1 MHACIYIHAYG
12 VQEKWK
18 QAGPMA
24 SEEKNSRFRKSRTFS
39 LDPKSDQLLQDQA
52 EKEGLP
58 VSRLMDR
65 LIKTRYAEESESR
78 PTIITALNNKGGVAK
93 TTTISNLAVLFAEK
107 GYKVLAVDIDPQG
120 SLSQLFNVFDQ
131 EKTKPCIAD
140 VMVGDQKGVRKG
152 LEDVMVE
159 GVREN
164 LDIVPSSL
172 RFIGA
177 ENNISKGS
185 VGVDAR
191 LRNAIDDLERDYD
204 FILIDCPPG
213 LGIIGT
219 NAITALE
226 VGSDDSFII
235 VPTRLDG
242 FAVAGI
248 DETFNAIEGVYRER
262 RVKKY
267 RTVILKTHVQE
278 NTKAYAKGNK
288 ELSVACP
295 SAPCFKTEIS
305 QAIVFAESSLDFTP
319 LVEYKTRKDKIE
331 KSVEEYRALAD
342 EILEMTGRADG
353 AE

>member
-1 MHACIYIHAYG
+1 
-12 VQEKWK
+12 
-18 QAGPMA
+18 MA
-24 SEEKNSRFRKSRTFS
+24 SEEKISQTRKTRTFS
-39 LDPKSDQLLQDQA
+39 LDPKTDQFLKEKA
-52 EKEGLP
+52 EEEDLP
-58 VSRLMDR
+58 VSRYLDK
-65 LIKTRYAEESESR
+65 LLKSKVLEEGESL
-78 PTIITALNNKGGVAK
+78 PVIITALNNKGGVAK

-107 GYKVLAVDIDPQG
+107 GYKVLAIDIDPQG

-159 GVREN
+159 DVREN

-177 ENNISKGS
+177 ENNIGKGS

-191 LRNAIDDLERDYD
+191 LRNAIQDLKRDYD

-219 NAITALE
+219 NAIAALE
-226 VGSDDSFII
+226 VGDPNSFII

-288 ELSVACP
+288 ELNDACP
-295 SAPCFKTEIS
+295 AAPCFKTEIS

-342 EILEMTGRADG
+342 EILKKVGRLED